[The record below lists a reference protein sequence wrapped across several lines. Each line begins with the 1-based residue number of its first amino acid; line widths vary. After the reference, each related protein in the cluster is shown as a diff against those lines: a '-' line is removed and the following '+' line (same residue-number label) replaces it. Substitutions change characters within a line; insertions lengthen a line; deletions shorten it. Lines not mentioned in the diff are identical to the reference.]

1 MSSSSPPLPF
11 PSSAAVEE
19 VVRREV
25 PDWDDEV
32 ASAARFK
39 AFSGQR
45 SDWEHRFLIWRDL
58 ILKVA
63 RSLGLCVVRSSE
75 VKNVWFARGGLTPL
89 CMDRVLHEMHINGDI
104 LLRGD
109 LIDPTSGHLY
119 QMLRRVGHMIGISRS
134 LALQDNFE
142 DLLILRPLLQE
153 RAAEII
159 KILNENHWTS
169 ACVITIGKF
178 QSICKGSDEAATILS
193 FLCECGKAR
202 YLSIRKEDF
211 IEGVKLS
218 LVPVSVS
225 SISRLDYDAL
235 HLNWTTE
242 KLQQQLDVIDRRWE
256 ISRKMALASFKAGNK
271 QTAYRHIRQ
280 SKLLSESRAKCTS
293 LLERVEV
300 VLGVITDAEST
311 KKVSEAIQ
319 IGAQAIKEHRISVE
333 EVHLHLQELDEQVAA
348 QKQVEEA
355 LESMPLQSMDIDGE
369 DVEEEFKMLEMELA
383 DEMPQPQVV
392 EPVAKGAEE
401 VKAQESV
408 DSLSKTLSTLNLEAV

>member
-1 MSSSSPPLPF
+1 MTSSSPPASS
-11 PSSAAVEE
+11 PSSTAVEE

-45 SDWEHRFLIWRDL
+45 SDWEHRFLFWRDL
-58 ILKVA
+58 ILK
-63 RSLGLCVVRSSE
+63 
-75 VKNVWFARGGLTPL
+75 
-89 CMDRVLHEMHINGDI
+89 HEMHSNGDI
-104 LLRGD
+104 LLKGD

-119 QMLRRVGHMIGISRS
+119 QLLRKVGHMIDSIHVK
-134 LALQDNFE
+134 
-142 DLLILRPLLQE
+142 LQE

-169 ACVITIGKF
+169 ACVITMGKF

-193 FLCECGKAR
+193 FLCECGKAQ

-218 LVPVSVS
+218 LVPVSVA
-225 SISRLDYDAL
+225 SISRLDYDTL

-242 KLQQQLDVIDRRWE
+242 KFQQQLDVIDRRWE

-271 QTAYRHIRQ
+271 QAARRHIRQ

-300 VLGVITDAEST
+300 VLGVITDAESA

-319 IGAQAIKEHRISVE
+319 IGARAIKEHRISVE

-348 QKQVEEA
+348 QKQVDEA
-355 LESMPLQSMDIDGE
+355 LESMPLQSVDIDGE

-392 EPVAKGAEE
+392 EPVAEGAEE

-408 DSLSKTLSTLNLEAV
+408 DSLSKTMSNLNLEAV

>member
-1 MSSSSPPLPF
+1 
-11 PSSAAVEE
+11 
-19 VVRREV
+19 
-25 PDWDDEV
+25 
-32 ASAARFK
+32 
-39 AFSGQR
+39 
-45 SDWEHRFLIWRDL
+45 
-58 ILKVA
+58 
-63 RSLGLCVVRSSE
+63 
-75 VKNVWFARGGLTPL
+75 
-89 CMDRVLHEMHINGDI
+89 MDRVLHEMHINGDI

-202 YLSIRKEDF
+202 YFSIRKEDF